1 MQLLAALGAALVWT
15 KGPGPEADAAF
26 ANALGIAEALNDADY
41 QIRILWGL
49 WSSHFNSGRIQI
61 SLETAKRL
69 RDVAAGHGD
78 MAAALVGERT
88 IGMSLFYLGDHTNSR
103 HYAESMLRRYLR
115 PSDRSHIIRFQFDPR
130 IVCRT
135 LLSKLLWAQ
144 GFPDQAMDEARGVV
158 DEATAVG
165 HPMSLALAL
174 AQGAC
179 PVTLLCGD
187 LVAAERF
194 IDVLL
199 EHTADH
205 ALDLWHAW
213 GACFG
218 AMLLI
223 ARGNTEAGLRT
234 LHGLLDELPQ
244 GAFFA
249 HYAGIHATLAQALGR
264 VGAVSRAHATIDEAL
279 MRAERDEE
287 RWYTAEFMRIKGE
300 LLGLDNTARARREAA
315 DQFRRS
321 LERANR
327 QQALSWELR
336 TSMSLARLHQ
346 GQGQIVKARSALAP
360 VYVQFKEGFQTADLT
375 AAKAL
380 LEELS

>member
-26 ANALGIAEALNDADY
+26 ADALKIAEALDDSDY
-41 QIRILWGL
+41 RIRILWGL
-49 WSSHFNSGRIQI
+49 WSSHFNSGRIRT
-61 SLETAKRL
+61 SLETAKKFHEIAV
-69 RDVAAGHGD
+69 DHGD
-78 MAAALVGERT
+78 ITAALVGERT

-103 HYAESMLRRYLR
+103 HRAESMLRGYSR
-115 PSDRSHIIRFQFDPR
+115 PRDRSHIIRFQFDPR

-144 GFPDQAMDEARGVV
+144 GFPDQAMNEVHGLIE
-158 DEATAVG
+158 EATIVG

-179 PVTLLCGD
+179 PVSLLSGD
-187 LVAAERF
+187 WTAAERF
-194 IDVLL
+194 TNLL
-199 EHTADH
+199 VKHTVDH

-223 ARGNTEAGLRT
+223 ARGDTDEGLKA
-234 LHGLLDELPQ
+234 LHRVLDELPQ

-249 HYAGIHATLAQALGR
+249 HYAGIHATLAEGLGR
-264 VGAVSRAHATIDEAL
+264 VGAISRGHATVDDAL

-287 RWYTAEFMRIKGE
+287 RWYMAEFMRIKGE
-300 LLGLDNTARARREAA
+300 LLRLDDTPRAKRDAEA
-315 DQFRRS
+315 QFRRS
-321 LERANR
+321 LDCAR
-327 QQALSWELR
+327 QQEALSWELR

-346 GQGQIVKARSALAP
+346 EQGQIVEARDALAP
-360 VYVQFKEGFQTADLT
+360 VYGRFKEGFQTADLK
-375 AAKAL
+375 AARAL
-380 LEELS
+380 IAALP